1 MRITEKMEGI
11 FLEELYREESGT
23 NTTRKVFAV
32 IALIM
37 IASLYWHEWSW
48 LQEHKR
54 FDMLGWGMDT
64 VLLGLWI
71 WRVAFGYTLI
81 LYKDHKLE
89 VISHGLGFIRRRY
102 VVDLTRTESFTNK
115 YVKSFFRKTQIKHYI
130 HRYNSLDNNPQR
142 LLVFTEGKKNKLAG
156 LIFKASDEFIKHLRK
171 QMPDKY
177 IQL

>member
-1 MRITEKMEGI
+1 M
-11 FLEELYREESGT
+11 EELYREESGT
-23 NTTRKVFAV
+23 STQRRIFAA

-37 IASLYWHEWSW
+37 IACLYVHEWQG
-48 LQEHKR
+48 LQETKR
-54 FDMLGWGMDT
+54 FDVLGWGMDT
-64 VLLGLWI
+64 VLLALWI
-71 WRVAFGYTLI
+71 WRTAFGYTLI
-81 LYKDHKLE
+81 LYKERKLE
-89 VISHGLGFIRRRY
+89 VITHGLGFIKRSY

-130 HRYNSLDNNPQR
+130 HRYDSIDNNPQR

-156 LIFKASDEFIKHLRK
+156 LLFKASDNFVNQLRK